1 MENPAA
7 VLAVAVLA
15 VAPVVA
21 QAEVPAVA
29 APVVA
34 VVLVVA
40 VVQAAVVPAVVV
52 PAVVVPAV
60 VVPAVVVPEAS
71 FPAVVRVV
79 PFSYLQQ
86 AASSTDAPW
95 IHVRLP
101 IWLDTLRDVHV
112 ELRWH
117 WAVHLA
123 ASKMLCRT
131 CTTGQ

>member
-52 PAVVVPAV
+52 PAVVVP
-60 VVPAVVVPEAS
+60 EAS

-79 PFSYLQQ
+79 PVSYLQQ
-86 AASSTDAPW
+86 AASSTDVPW
-95 IHVRLP
+95 IPVRLP